1 MAQKHLKEL
10 LQEDQEPFYLKD
22 YIADKKCMLKKQA
35 PKIKTQQIQVK
46 KPKNT
51 TIFSKNACFFS
62 IQDSPDLRK
71 SPLFDFTSSPM
82 SKKSPNRVLL
92 HVPAKTA
99 SLLLEAAMRIQQ
111 KSSKPKT
118 NVKQSSFGLF
128 GSMLKRLTLRNR
140 THKLKNSDIDDN
152 VVFATNILVANN
164 NSNSN
169 SNNIA
174 SVSCSSSSCCNGTS
188 SSLDLESSCSSGRSF
203 SDNDDYNDDEFE
215 FVNVLKENN
224 NNNINNNI
232 NENNEDFGA
241 LCLSPFRFANSPAR
255 HIIEDKKSYE
265 KESSSVKCQ
274 LEEDEDEED
283 KEQNSPVSV
292 LDPPFEDD
300 YDGHDE
306 DYYDQQCSYALVQRA
321 KQRLLHKLNR
331 FEQLAELDPIELE
344 KRMSEDE
351 KYGHEQLESEQ
362 APEIDEYDFESFTFT
377 KIENSP
383 DFYEDIVKKPGIKR
397 LISDLIIEE
406 ENVENVMDNDQMLIK
421 RVCNRL
427 ESWKQVECNTIDMMV
442 EMDLK
447 ADIGDWKKHQT
458 EISETSI
465 DIEGAIFAVLVKELV
480 SDLAYSADC

>member
-1 MAQKHLKEL
+1 
-10 LQEDQEPFYLKD
+10 
-22 YIADKKCMLKKQA
+22 
-35 PKIKTQQIQVK
+35 
-46 KPKNT
+46 
-51 TIFSKNACFFS
+51 
-62 IQDSPDLRK
+62 
-71 SPLFDFTSSPM
+71 M

-99 SLLLEAAMRIQQ
+99 SLLLEAALRIQQ
-111 KSSKPKT
+111 KSKPNKT
-118 NVKQSSFGLF
+118 HVNKQSSFGLF

-140 THKLKNSDIDDN
+140 AHKLKNNGIGDN
-152 VVFATNILVANN
+152 VVFATTNVLNN
-164 NSNSN
+164 NSNN
-169 SNNIA
+169 NNNNNNNIA
-174 SVSCSSSSCCNGTS
+174 SVSCSSSSCYNGRS
-188 SSLDLESSCSSGRSF
+188 SSLDLDSCSSGRSF
-203 SDNDDYNDDEFE
+203 DAHDDDNDDEFE
-215 FVNVLKENN
+215 FVNVLKESINN
-224 NNNINNNI
+224 NNNNNN
-232 NENNEDFGA
+232 NNNEEEYGA
-241 LCLSPFRFANSPAR
+241 FCLSPFRFANSPAR
-255 HIIEDKKSYE
+255 HIIEEKKSYE
-265 KESSSVKCQ
+265 KENSVKCQ
-274 LEEDEDEED
+274 LEEDDEED

-321 KQRLLHKLNR
+321 KQRLLHKLHR
-331 FEQLAELDPIELE
+331 FEKLAEFDPIELE

-351 KYGHEQLESEQ
+351 MYSEEELLSEE
-362 APEIDEYDFESFTFT
+362 AHEIDEYDFESFTFA
-377 KIENSP
+377 KIEQSP

-406 ENVENVMDNDQMLIK
+406 ETVENVMDNDQMLVK

-458 EISETSI
+458 EIYDTSI
-465 DIEGAIFAVLVKELV
+465 DIEGAIFAVLVRELV